1 MKLAL
6 LVLLLIAGLA
16 GAKLGN
22 TLEQTSA
29 QYGHKPAETGP
40 GIATWYDGRYK
51 IVELYRAQG
60 IAVGVM
66 CIQRRPSV
74 SITVDEYNK
83 LFAENFPGLKA
94 ADLKKIQLNE
104 ELAASLYS
112 DDVDVSSLGTFPPSL
127 LEHTAKRHVLRS
139 EKGFA

>member
-74 SITVDEYNK
+74 PD
-83 LFAENFPGLKA
+83 LKA